1 MKRSVERAQDKSSGV
16 KTKVEAI
23 KVCNIPESQKSKT
36 EVEANDIVHD
46 LSVAK
51 ALSKMINANVAP
63 PTDNDVFNGNPL
75 DYDYFRATF
84 QDAI

>member
-1 MKRSVERAQDKSSGV
+1 MKRSVERAQDKYSGV
-16 KTKVEAI
+16 KTKV
-23 KVCNIPESQKSKT
+23 ESQKSKT
-36 EVEANDIVHD
+36 EVEVNDIVHD

-63 PTDNDVFNGNPL
+63 PTDIDVFNGNPL